1 MSLSSRLPSLSR
13 SKKDALIAQLLGRV
27 DALTRQV
34 EGLTARVQELEIENA
49 ALRTENAALRAENAA
64 LREKLT
70 LPPKTPDNS
79 SLPPSRGQK
88 ANEEPSRKPKATAHA
103 GAHRPLHPN
112 PTRTRDVLAEACPH
126 CRADVSGVAQTAVH
140 VYDRIEIPQIKPD
153 VTQVRLHGGTC
164 PCCAKRF
171 TAAAP
176 AGLEP
181 GSPFGP
187 NLRAFAIHLRYTQAI
202 SFERLSGLMSDL
214 LGVAISEGALVNIL
228 ADSRSA
234 FARQAERIRERL
246 LSSTILQSDETSV
259 RVGKRTWWTWVFHHD
274 RDCCFVIRPS
284 RGKDVVADFLGEH
297 RPDIWVS
304 DRFAAQM
311 GWAKRAHQ
319 VCLAHLIRQ
328 ARYAIEAGDTAF
340 APGLKKLL
348 QRACGMGA
356 RRPDLADA
364 TLRSYASQLKTRLHD
379 LLRRVPT
386 HALGEKLQRAI
397 KACRQNLFVFLT
409 DRAVPPTN
417 NGSEQ
422 GLRPCVTY
430 RKVTN
435 GFRSEWGAK
444 LYADVRSVLETAR
457 RRAVSAL
464 DAIRLTL
471 LGSALP
477 AGP

>member
-1 MSLSSRLPSLSR
+1 VSLSSRLPSLSR

-27 DALTRQV
+27 DALTRQI

-79 SLPPSRGQK
+79 SLPPSQGQK

-112 PTRTRDVLAEACPH
+112 PTRTRDILAEKCPH
-126 CRADVSGVAQTAVH
+126 CRADVLGVTQTAVH

-164 PCCAKRF
+164 PCCARRF

-176 AGLEP
+176 GGLEP

-187 NLRAFAIHLRYTQAI
+187 NLRAFVIYLRYTQAI

-234 FARQAERIRERL
+234 FACQAERIRERL

-304 DRFAAQM
+304 DRLAAQA
-311 GWAKRAHQ
+311 GWARRAHQ
-319 VCLAHLIRQ
+319 VCLAHLIRDAQ
-328 ARYAIEAGDTAF
+328 HAIEAGDTAF

>member
-1 MSLSSRLPSLSR
+1 
-13 SKKDALIAQLLGRV
+13 
-27 DALTRQV
+27 
-34 EGLTARVQELEIENA
+34 
-49 ALRTENAALRAENAA
+49 
-64 LREKLT
+64 
-70 LPPKTPDNS
+70 
-79 SLPPSRGQK
+79 
-88 ANEEPSRKPKATAHA
+88 
-103 GAHRPLHPN
+103 
-112 PTRTRDVLAEACPH
+112 
-126 CRADVSGVAQTAVH
+126 
-140 VYDRIEIPQIKPD
+140 
-153 VTQVRLHGGTC
+153 
-164 PCCAKRF
+164 
-171 TAAAP
+171 
-176 AGLEP
+176 
-181 GSPFGP
+181 
-187 NLRAFAIHLRYTQAI
+187 
-202 SFERLSGLMSDL
+202 
-214 LGVAISEGALVNIL
+214 
-228 ADSRSA
+228 
-234 FARQAERIRERL
+234 

-304 DRFAAQM
+304 DRLAAQA
-311 GWAKRAHQ
+311 GWARRAHQ
-319 VCLAHLIRQ
+319 VCLAHLIRDAQ
-328 ARYAIEAGDTAF
+328 HAIEAGDTAF

>member
-1 MSLSSRLPSLSR
+1 LPFASRAR
-13 SKKDALIAQLLGRV
+13 KDALIAQLLGRV

-34 EGLTARVQELEIENA
+34 EGLSARVQELESANEVLRAENA
-49 ALRTENAALRAENAA
+49 MLRAENAA
-64 LREKLT
+64 LREKLK

-79 SLPPSRGQK
+79 SMPPSRGQK
-88 ANEEPSRKPKATAHA
+88 ANGEPSRKSKATAHT

-112 PTRTRDVLAEACPH
+112 PTRTRDVRAKECPQ
-126 CRADVSGVAQTAVH
+126 CRADVSGVAQSVVH
-140 VYDRIEIPQIKPD
+140 VYDRIEIPEIKPD

-164 PCCAKRF
+164 PCCARRF

-187 NLRAFAIHLRYTQAI
+187 NLRALAIYLRYTQAI
-202 SFERLSGLMSDL
+202 SFERLARLMSDL

-228 ADSRSA
+228 DDSRAA
-234 FARQAERIRERL
+234 FAREAERIRERL

-304 DRFAAQM
+304 DRLAAQM
-311 GWAKRAHQ
+311 GWATRAHQ
-319 VCLAHLIRQ
+319 VCLAHLIRDAQ
-328 ARYAIEAGDTAF
+328 HAIDAGDTAF

-356 RRPDLADA
+356 RRPDLAHE
-364 TLRSYASQLKTRLHD
+364 TLRSYASKLNTRLDD
-379 LLRRVPT
+379 LLRRAPT
-386 HALGEKLQRAI
+386 HALGEKLHAAI
-397 KACRQNLFVFLT
+397 KACRQHLFVFLA

-444 LYADVRSVLETAR
+444 LYADIRSVVETAR
-457 RRAVSAL
+457 RRAISAL

-471 LGSALP
+471 AGSALP
-477 AGP
+477 GP